1 MSSQSSA
8 PKTIRLQV
16 QNIGGITE
24 ADVSLSPGVT
34 ILEGRN
40 ATNRTSLLQA
50 VMAAMG
56 SNNASLKGDAEKGRV
71 ELTLNGETYTR
82 EFIREES
89 GVRTDGSP
97 YLEDPMAA
105 ELYAFLLEDNEA
117 RRAVAR
123 GEDLH
128 EIIMRPIDTDEVE
141 AEISRLKEEKR
152 TIDEKIDEIATV
164 KSRLTDLESERTTLL
179 SKIESKEQ
187 ELEHKHEELQEADTS
202 VAESREGQ
210 DDLEGA
216 LEELKGARSELEDV
230 KYRIETN
237 QKSLSELDDEKER
250 LQHSRA
256 DLPESV
262 AQQLNEIT
270 DRIERAREDRREL
283 DSTLSDLGTVIEF
296 NEEMLGE
303 TSKEVLDV
311 LRDDSDQES
320 TTQQLVE
327 DSSVVCWTCGSSVSR
342 STIEGT
348 LEDLRRFQQEKAQ
361 EREQLN
367 EELDAMSEE
376 RSSLQ
381 AKKDN
386 NERIRRRLQ
395 QIEDER
401 ERRTAAITEQKN
413 RRAELK
419 DEIDDLQERVE
430 QLEEHV
436 QSEILNRHREVNQ
449 LEFELDRL
457 NSELAETEAEID
469 TVESQIDEREQLQ
482 DRRTTVQEELEHQ
495 RSRLDRLRESAIEAF
510 NEHMTNVLELLDYSN
525 LERIWI
531 EQTQQEVR
539 VGRRKA
545 IEDTFELHIVRS
557 TESGTTYEDTIEHL
571 SESERETTGLVFAL
585 AGYLVHDVH
594 ELLPLLLVDSL
605 EAIDSE
611 RIGAL
616 IDYFEEYADYLVV
629 ALLSEDAAAT
639 DERHQRISDI

>member
-1 MSSQSSA
+1 MSSQGSA
-8 PKTIRLQV
+8 PKTIDV
-16 QNIGGITE
+16 HVENIGGITE
-24 ADVSLSPGVT
+24 ANVSLRPGVT
-34 ILEGRN
+34 ILAGRN
-40 ATNRTSLLQA
+40 ATNRTSFLQA
-50 VMAAMG
+50 LMAAMG
-56 SNNASLKGDAEKGRV
+56 SNNASLKGDAEEGKV
-71 ELTLNGETYTR
+71 EIMLNGETHTR

-97 YLEDPMAA
+97 YLGDPMAA
-105 ELYAFLLEDNEA
+105 ELYAFLLEENEA

-123 GEDLH
+123 GGDLH

-152 TIDEKIDEIATV
+152 TIDEKIDEIAAV
-164 KSRLTDLESERTTLL
+164 ESRLTDLESERTTLL
-179 SKIESKEQ
+179 SKIESKKQ
-187 ELEHKHEELQEADTS
+187 QLEHKHEELQETETS

-210 DDLEGA
+210 DDLEVA
-216 LEELKGARSELEDV
+216 LEELKEARSELKDV
-230 KYRIETN
+230 KYKIETD
-237 QKSLSELDDEKER
+237 QKSLSELEDEKER
-250 LQHSRA
+250 LQHSRE

-262 AQQLNEIT
+262 AKRLDEIN
-270 DRIERAREDRREL
+270 DRIERVRDDRREL

-303 TSKEVLDV
+303 TSREVLEV

-320 TTQQLVE
+320 PTRQLVE

-342 STIEGT
+342 STIEET
-348 LEDLRRFQQEKAQ
+348 LEDLRGFQQEKAK

-376 RSSLQ
+376 RSNLQ
-381 AKKDN
+381 AQKDK

-395 QIEDER
+395 QIKDKR
-401 ERRTAAITEQKN
+401 ERRTDAIAEQRK
-413 RRAELK
+413 RRAELE

-436 QSEILNRHREVNQ
+436 QSEILDRHREVNQ

-457 NSELAETEAEID
+457 DSELTKTEAEID
-469 TVESQIDEREQLQ
+469 TVEARIDEREQLQ
-482 DRRTTVQEELEHQ
+482 DRRNTVQEQLEHQ
-495 RSRLDRLRESAIEAF
+495 RSRLDSLRESAIEAF
-510 NEHMTNVLELLDYSN
+510 NKHMMNILELLDYSN

-539 VGRRKA
+539 DGRRKA
-545 IEDTFELHIVRS
+545 IEETFELHIVRS
-557 TESGTTYEDTIEHL
+557 SESGTTYEDTIEHL

-611 RIGAL
+611 RIAAL
-616 IDYFEEYADYLVV
+616 IDYFEEYVDYLVV

-639 DERHQRISDI
+639 AERHERISDI

>member
-401 ERRTAAITEQKN
+401 ERRTAAIAEQKK

>member
-1 MSSQSSA
+1 
-8 PKTIRLQV
+8 
-16 QNIGGITE
+16 
-24 ADVSLSPGVT
+24 
-34 ILEGRN
+34 
-40 ATNRTSLLQA
+40 
-50 VMAAMG
+50 MAAMG

-401 ERRTAAITEQKN
+401 ERRTAAIAEQKK
-413 RRAELK
+413 RRAELQ

>member
-1 MSSQSSA
+1 
-8 PKTIRLQV
+8 
-16 QNIGGITE
+16 
-24 ADVSLSPGVT
+24 
-34 ILEGRN
+34 
-40 ATNRTSLLQA
+40 
-50 VMAAMG
+50 MAAMG

-401 ERRTAAITEQKN
+401 ERRTAAITEQKK

>member
-348 LEDLRRFQQEKAQ
+348 LEDLRRFQHEKAQ